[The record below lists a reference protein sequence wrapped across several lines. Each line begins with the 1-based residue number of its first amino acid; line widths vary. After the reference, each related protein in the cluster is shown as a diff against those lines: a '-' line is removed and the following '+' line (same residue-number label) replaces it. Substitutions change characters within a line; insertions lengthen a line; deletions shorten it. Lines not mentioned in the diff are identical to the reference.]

1 MEGTDK
7 QKYVSRSLFQLMLQ
21 EIMPTSI
28 RVTQQLRETR
38 TQREMDES
46 NEKQQQTRLDTQLSG
61 ISGDT
66 PGRVDVLQS
75 PLIASDDVTVRIE
88 LLGVDVGLRLTEI
101 LMLKT
106 NSKIVDILDIMKF
119 VCRDVW
125 KVLYGKQMDNLR
137 TNHRGTFVLI
147 DNKHRL
153 IDNMMSDGGITDT
166 VSKGKHYVW
175 FSCGIIRGILMS
187 FAVFAQVTSEI
198 SHFPSVSFNVQ
209 TGINN

>member
-1 MEGTDK
+1 MEE
-7 QKYVSRSLFQLMLQ
+7 L
-21 EIMPTSI
+21 
-28 RVTQQLRETR
+28 
-38 TQREMDES
+38 
-46 NEKQQQTRLDTQLSG
+46 QQTRLDTRLSS
-61 ISGDT
+61 IAGDT
-66 PGRVDVLQS
+66 PGRVDVLLS
-75 PLIASDDVTVRIE
+75 PLIASDDVTVRVE

-101 LMLKT
+101 LMLRT

-198 SHFPSVSFNVQ
+198 SQFPSVSFNVQ